1 MESAVTTRCDDT
13 LDIVRAVTTRSDDLP
28 DVLRLVTTTSY
39 DIPNVLSAV
48 ATTCDNLPDVLNPV
62 TTTCDDTL
70 DIVRAVTTTCDD
82 LPDSILIEIFSNLSQ
97 KELLSLQLVSKRW
110 QTLAKDRYLWR
121 YCDFSYQTERFL
133 RKMASSSII
142 QQPQALRIVQTAI
155 PIQFLAS
162 VFANK
167 SLRALCLR
175 QSRLMNSICS
185 SAEGNENCEL
195 ENDRRQ
201 GRTSSEFMRTGLKYI
216 DARETIGETKMLM
229 ECLFHKSN
237 DLEAL
242 GEFKRYFLTMSK
254 IGKADQIF

>member
-1 MESAVTTRCDDT
+1 MESAVATRCDDT
-13 LDIVRAVTTRSDDLP
+13 LDIVRAVTTRRDDLP
-28 DVLRLVTTTSY
+28 DVLSLVTTTSY

-48 ATTCDNLPDVLNPV
+48 ATTCDYLPDVLNP
-62 TTTCDDTL
+62 
-70 DIVRAVTTTCDD
+70 VTTTCDD

-97 KELLSLQLVSKRW
+97 KELISLQLVSKRW

-242 GEFKRYFLTMSK
+242 GEFKRYFLTISK
-254 IGKADQIF
+254 IGKADQVI